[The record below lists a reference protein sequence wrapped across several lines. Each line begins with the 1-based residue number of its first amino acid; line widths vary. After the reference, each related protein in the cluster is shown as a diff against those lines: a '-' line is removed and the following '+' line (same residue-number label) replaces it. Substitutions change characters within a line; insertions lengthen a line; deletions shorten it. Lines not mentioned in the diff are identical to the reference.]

1 MQSWRTTVSGIAAIL
16 AAVAGVAAAIANGQ
30 PVDWTS
36 AFAAVM
42 AGVGLI
48 AARDNR
54 VRSEDVGLPPIK

>member
-1 MQSWRTTVSGIAAIL
+1 MQSWRTTVSGVAAIL

-48 AARDNR
+48 AARDHKADP
-54 VRSEDVGLPPIK
+54 EAAGAK